1 MFNIKI
7 SPSDHS
13 PLLLELQVGSA
24 PTHEYR
30 FKFENWWMT
39 HQGCEEIIRNCWDR
53 MHGHGIEEKIEECG
67 RELLQ
72 WGKDAFGSFASRIKS
87 CNHIPNNS
95 VISKSSWLLIP
106 LGSFQSKWYNK
117 NASGSSTLI
126 SPNDIPGHILLPA
139 PNGIYS
145 KLFPL
150 KSILLS
156 RNLSGIKLSGS
167 IQYLGS
173 LPIAHALT
181 MILPLITHFSLLSLG
196 SNNGEEGCNL
206 RVSFT
211 IDFKYFK
218 SLIPASSTMPFLL
231 NTCLTSSC
239 AFFITLGFLIIS
251 AIAQSTIVADVSV
264 PAVKMS

>member
-1 MFNIKI
+1 MFNINVFLVKI
-7 SPSDHS
+7 VSS
-13 PLLLELQVGSA
+13 LGVA
-24 PTHEYR
+24 VVAR
-30 FKFENWWMT
+30 FFVPI
-39 HQGCEEIIRNCWDR
+39 GCER
-53 MHGHGIEEKIEECG
+53 HIEEILPQKFLVG
-67 RELLQ
+67 DSNSLTQDLHH
-72 WGKDAFGSFASRIKS
+72 AVT
-87 CNHIPNNS
+87 NIPNNS
-95 VISKSSWLLIP
+95 VISKSSWLIIS

-126 SPNDIPGHILLPA
+126 SPNDIPGHILLPT

-167 IQYLGS
+167 VQYLGS

-218 SLIPASSTMPFLL
+218 SLIPVSSTMPFLL